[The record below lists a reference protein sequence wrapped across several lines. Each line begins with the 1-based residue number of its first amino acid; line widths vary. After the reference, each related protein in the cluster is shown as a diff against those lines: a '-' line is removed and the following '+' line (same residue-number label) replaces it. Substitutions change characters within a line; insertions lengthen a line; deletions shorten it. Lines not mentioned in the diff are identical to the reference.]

1 LIARPKIPRQKWGVT
16 MKRVVLATV
25 ILFAATGAA
34 AAPPAGDAAAET
46 ASASPSAETGVA
58 PPAEERKICRTEKA
72 TGSLTRR
79 NRICLTAAQWRE
91 VHDRT
96 RRGVG
101 EMQGSASGGNQCI
114 IDQRGACQGP
124 QTPGASFGL

>member
-1 LIARPKIPRQKWGVT
+1 
-16 MKRVVLATV
+16 MKRVLLASM
-25 ILFAATGAA
+25 ILLAATGAT
-34 AAPPAGDAAAET
+34 AAPPAEDAGTAEET